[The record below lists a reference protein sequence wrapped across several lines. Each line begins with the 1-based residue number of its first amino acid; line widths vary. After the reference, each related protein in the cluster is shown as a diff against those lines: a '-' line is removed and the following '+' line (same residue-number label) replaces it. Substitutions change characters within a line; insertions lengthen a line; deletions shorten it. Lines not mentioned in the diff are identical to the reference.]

1 RFHGSEE
8 GVASR
13 MSQLDSGDGYRAL
26 VDLKARG
33 EIEAIG
39 AGINLVGM
47 IPRFLER
54 FPVDFFLV
62 AMPYTLLDQQGLDEL
77 QVCAE
82 NGISVVIGAPYASGI
97 LARGPGP
104 DATYRYAPAK
114 PDVIAKVE
122 RVTAVCRRHD
132 VPLAAAALQFP
143 LGHPAVVS
151 VIPGPITPEEVRQNL
166 AWLEPRYTRHTL
178 GRPQERRTDR
188 LRCTNQTVIAPQRL
202 SEAAQAR
209 DRAKD
214 IANIAALEAFFSRF
228 RDTYCAEPLTTSVS
242 EA

>member
-1 RFHGSEE
+1 
-8 GVASR
+8 

-33 EIEAIG
+33 EIDAIG

-104 DATYRYAPAK
+104 DATYRYAPAE
-114 PDVIAKVE
+114 PDIVAKVE
-122 RVTAVCRRHD
+122 RIAAICRGHD

-151 VIPGPITPEEVRQNL
+151 VIPGPITPAEVRQNL
-166 AWLEPRYTRHTL
+166 AWVSREIPGTL
-178 GRPQERRTDR
+178 WTD
-188 LRCTNQTVIAPQRL
+188 LKKEGLIVSDAPI
-202 SEAAQAR
+202 
-209 DRAKD
+209 K
-214 IANIAALEAFFSRF
+214 
-228 RDTYCAEPLTTSVS
+228 P
-242 EA
+242 